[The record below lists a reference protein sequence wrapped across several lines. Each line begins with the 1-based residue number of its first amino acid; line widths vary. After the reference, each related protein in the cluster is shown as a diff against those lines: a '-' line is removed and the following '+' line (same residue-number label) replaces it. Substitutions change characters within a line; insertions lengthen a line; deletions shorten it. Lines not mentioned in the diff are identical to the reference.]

1 MVRRQLSAKSLPE
14 PLLTYCQLDLYKQIS
29 VTFCFKARHFI
40 FEENTCDHTVCQWQP
55 VRICVNVLT
64 RNSRGGESSK
74 TATTLFTGVCIQHS
88 EDKMT
93 TIWQTAFSN
102 SFSSLKIVMFRFSCH
117 WDMFLHVQLTSIQ
130 HWFTLWLG
138 VEQATSHYLNQWW
151 TSLVTDICV
160 TRSQW
165 VDIVFMPSEPDII
178 TWTPL
183 KAWCTFIFSNSSTCW
198 TRARYVLPVHYR

>member
-88 EDKMT
+88 E
-93 TIWQTAFSN
+93 
-102 SFSSLKIVMFRFSCH
+102 
-117 WDMFLHVQLTSIQ
+117 LTNLRPRQNDHHLADGFFKFIFFTENCYVSIQ
-130 HWFTLWLG
+130 L
-138 VEQATSHYLNQWW
+138 
-151 TSLVTDICV
+151 SLRYVPTCPTDINSALV
-160 TRSQW
+160 YIMAWRRTG
-165 VDIVFMPSEPDII
+165 DKPLSEPMVD
-178 TWTPL
+178 
-183 KAWCTFIFSNSSTCW
+183 KFGDGYM
-198 TRARYVLPVHYR
+198 RYSVSMG